1 MATHCRCNIVSSQLY
16 LLLFHNYGKSN
27 NVFLSCYKMFL
38 LLRCEWETLDLL
50 FKHDV
55 TLTCTSH
62 IHSITDQSH
71 LPSHWQSSVKAFQVH
86 EMYLIV
92 QRCNKKPQGVDP
104 AAWGISCSPEGSR
117 HQRRTTGLRSAL
129 GLVFCCAGCYA
140 LICSCSTQSWSS
152 SACRHAV
159 YIVLVFSNEWN
170 LNLLHESL
178 VCFEPVSCNPA
189 ALDVSIVTS
198 LLASACLWLLANCW
212 EPVDHSCL
220 EALTQTVLLSR
231 WFMCGGGKDTCT
243 ANKSEMNTT
252 WTFGNPRCVSHIS
265 G

>member
-1 MATHCRCNIVSSQLY
+1 MQQKTSGCRPCCMRD
-16 LLLFHNYGKSN
+16 LLLTWREQTPKENHRAPISAG
-27 NVFLSCYKMFL
+27 
-38 LLRCEWETLDLL
+38 
-50 FKHDV
+50 
-55 TLTCTSH
+55 
-62 IHSITDQSH
+62 
-71 LPSHWQSSVKAFQVH
+71 
-86 EMYLIV
+86 
-92 QRCNKKPQGVDP
+92 P
-104 AAWGISCSPEGSR
+104 AAW
-117 HQRRTTGLRSAL
+117 

-140 LICSCSTQSWSS
+140 LICSCSTRSWSS

-170 LNLLHESL
+170 LSLLHESL

-252 WTFGNPRCVSHIS
+252 WIFGNPRCVSHIS

>member
-1 MATHCRCNIVSSQLY
+1 MKYTWLCSDATKTSGCWPCCLRD
-16 LLLFHNYGKSN
+16 LLLTWREQTPK
-27 NVFLSCYKMFL
+27 
-38 LLRCEWETLDLL
+38 E
-50 FKHDV
+50 
-55 TLTCTSH
+55 SH
-62 IHSITDQSH
+62 RAPIS
-71 LPSHWQSSVKAFQVH
+71 A
-86 EMYLIV
+86 
-92 QRCNKKPQGVDP
+92 GP
-104 AAWGISCSPEGSR
+104 AAW
-117 HQRRTTGLRSAL
+117 

-140 LICSCSTQSWSS
+140 LICSCSTRSWSS

-252 WTFGNPRCVSHIS
+252 WIFGNPRCVSHIS
-265 G
+265 GEDTHPIAVSSFLPHIYWLSMPQ